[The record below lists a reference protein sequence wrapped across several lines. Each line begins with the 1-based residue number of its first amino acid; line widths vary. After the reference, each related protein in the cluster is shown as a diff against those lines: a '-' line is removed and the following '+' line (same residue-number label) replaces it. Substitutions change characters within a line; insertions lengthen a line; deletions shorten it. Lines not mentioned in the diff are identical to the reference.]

1 MKKKVLVT
9 GSSGYIGS
17 HLCKCLH
24 TNYDVYGVDCVPN
37 NNVDPYLTKFWNHDI
52 RDSDTCELHFDA
64 VIHLAAL
71 VRVGESVQR
80 PTDYYETNILG
91 TINVLDTFK
100 TDNFIFASTGA
111 AAQPASP
118 YARSKLVAEDI
129 VREKCDNYTI
139 FRFYNVIGAAGFPPT
154 NPDGLFY
161 ALIRA
166 VETGEFGLYGVDY
179 NTPDGTAIRDYV
191 HVLEICEAIRLAV
204 ERPSVVKDAEVTP
217 WVENLGHGHG
227 HSVLEMV
234 NTFKSENLVDFR
246 VNILPK
252 RPGDVECSV
261 LNDVSPYMRE
271 MVPFNELLRM

>member
-17 HLCKCLH
+17 HLCKWLQVD
-24 TNYDVYGVDCVPN
+24 YDVYGVDCVPN
-37 NNVDPYLTKFWNHDI
+37 KNVDPYLTKFWNHDI
-52 RDSDTCELHFDA
+52 RESDTCELHFDA

-154 NPDGLFY
+154 NPDGLFS
-161 ALIRA
+161 ALIDA
-166 VETGEFGLYGVDY
+166 CNTNEFKIYGRDY
-179 NTPDGTAIRDYV
+179 DTPDGTAIRDYV
-191 HVLEICEAIRLAV
+191 HVMEICEAIRLAI
-204 ERPSVVKDAEVTP
+204 ERPSVAKDAEITP
-217 WVENLGHGHG
+217 WVENLGHGRG

-234 NTFKSENLVDFR
+234 NMFQKVNNQTFTVKV
-246 VNILPK
+246 LPK

-261 LNDVSPYMRE
+261 LDNVSPYMKE
-271 MVPFNELLRM
+271 MVPFEELLRI

>member
-17 HLCKCLH
+17 HLCKWLQVD
-24 TNYDVYGVDCVPN
+24 YDVYGVDCVPN
-37 NNVDPYLTKFWNHDI
+37 KNVDPYLTKFWDHDI
-52 RDSDTCELHFDA
+52 RENDICEQQFDA

-91 TINVLDTFK
+91 TINVIDTFK
-100 TDNFIFASTGA
+100 CDNFIFASTGA

-166 VETGEFGLYGVDY
+166 VETGEFGLYGGDY
-179 NTPDGTAIRDYV
+179 NTIDGTAIRDYV

-217 WVENLGHGHG
+217 WVENLGHGRG

-234 NTFKSENLVDFR
+234 NTFKAENLVDFR
-246 VNILPK
+246 VDILPK
-252 RPGDVECSV
+252 RPGDVEYSV
-261 LNDVSPYMRE
+261 LDDVSPYMRE